1 VLEPII
7 ERWDGQAVVCR
18 RDTAARAWIF
28 LAIHDTTLGPAVG
41 GTRMRAYSAPAE
53 ALEDAMRLAEAMTDK
68 WAVLD
73 LPFGGG
79 KSVVA
84 PDEPL
89 GSEARTAFFL
99 RYGEFLESLRGAF
112 YSGVDVGVSPADM
125 AVAARATRHV
135 HGIDFSDG
143 STIDPGPYTARGVR
157 HAIEA
162 SMEVAFGSPDLA
174 GRTVLV
180 QGVGDVGRPLAGL
193 LAEAGARVLV
203 SDVDAGRAERV
214 AAEIG
219 GWSVPAGEALAT
231 ACDVFAPCAI
241 GGILDVGS
249 VERLKCRVVA
259 GSANAQLVER
269 RVADRLHAQGIV
281 YAPDFVANG
290 GGAAALGLIAL
301 GEDEAAARR
310 KVDGIG
316 DTVRQIFREAAAEGE
331 TPLAAARRIVERRL
345 AEGRARRDGEA
356 TPSSRS
362 PSRTASR
369 PLPS

>member
-1 VLEPII
+1 
-7 ERWDGQAVVCR
+7 VVCR
-18 RDTAARAWIF
+18 RDAQARAWIF

-41 GTRMRAYSAPAE
+41 GTRLRAYASPAA
-53 ALEDAMRLAEAMTDK
+53 ALEDAMRLAQAMTDK

-79 KSVVA
+79 KCVIA

-89 GSEARTAFFL
+89 GVEARAALFL
-99 RYGEFLESLRGAF
+99 RYGHLLESLRGAF

-125 AVAARATRHV
+125 AVVARATRHV
-135 HGIDFSDG
+135 HGVDFADG
-143 STIDPGPYTARGVR
+143 STVVPGPYTARGVL

-162 SMEVAFGSPDLA
+162 SLEVAFGNPDPA

-203 SDVDAGRAERV
+203 SDIDTERADGV

-219 GWSVPAGEALAT
+219 GRSVAADAALET

-241 GGILDVGS
+241 GGILDGAS
-249 VERLKCRVVA
+249 VDRLDCRIVA
-259 GSANAQLVER
+259 GSANAQLAEP
-269 RVADRLHAQGIV
+269 RVADRLHERGIV

-301 GEDEAAARR
+301 GEDESVARR

-316 DTVRQIFREAAAEGE
+316 DTVRAIFREAEAAGE
-331 TPLAAARRIVERRL
+331 PPHRAARRIVERGR
-345 AEGRARRDGEA
+345 AGGRARRGRQ
-356 TPSSRS
+356 SGG
-362 PSRTASR
+362 
-369 PLPS
+369 

>member
-1 VLEPII
+1 M
-7 ERWDGQAVVCR
+7 VCR
-18 RDTAARAWIF
+18 RDAQARAWIF

-41 GTRMRAYSAPAE
+41 GTRLRAYASPAA
-53 ALEDAMRLAEAMTDK
+53 ALEDAMRLAQAMTDK

-79 KSVVA
+79 KCVIA

-89 GSEARTAFFL
+89 GVEARAALFL
-99 RYGEFLESLRGAF
+99 RYGHLLESLRGAF

-125 AVAARATRHV
+125 AVVARATRHV
-135 HGIDFSDG
+135 HGVDFADG
-143 STIDPGPYTARGVR
+143 STVDPGPYTARGVL

-162 SMEVAFGSPDLA
+162 SLEVAFGNPDPA

-203 SDVDAGRAERV
+203 SDIDTERADGV

-219 GWSVPAGEALAT
+219 GRSVAADAALET

-241 GGILDVGS
+241 GGILDGAS
-249 VERLKCRVVA
+249 VDRLDCRIVA
-259 GSANAQLVER
+259 GSANAQLAEP
-269 RVADRLHAQGIV
+269 RVADRLHERGIV

-301 GEDEAAARR
+301 GEDESVARR

-316 DTVRQIFREAAAEGE
+316 DTVRAIFREAEAAGE
-331 TPLAAARRIVERRL
+331 PPLRAARRIVERRL
-345 AEGRARRDGEA
+345 AGRRARRGLQ
-356 TPSSRS
+356 SGG
-362 PSRTASR
+362 
-369 PLPS
+369 

>member
-1 VLEPII
+1 M
-7 ERWDGQAVVCR
+7 VCR
-18 RDTAARAWIF
+18 RDAPARAWIF

-41 GTRMRAYSAPAE
+41 GTRMRAYPSPAD
-53 ALEDAMRLAEAMTDK
+53 ALADAMRLAEAMTHK

-79 KSVVA
+79 KCVIA

-89 GSEARTAFFL
+89 GADARAALFL
-99 RYGEFLESLRGAF
+99 RYGHFLESLRGAF

-125 AVAARATRHV
+125 AVVAGATRHV
-135 HGIDFSDG
+135 HGVDFTDG

-162 SMEVAFGSPDLA
+162 SLEVAFGDRALA
-174 GRTVLV
+174 GRTILV
-180 QGVGDVGRPLAGL
+180 QGVGDVGRPLAEL

-203 SDVDAGRAERV
+203 SDVDAERAERV
-214 AAEIG
+214 AAGIG
-219 GWSVPAGEALAT
+219 GRTVPAEHVVET
-231 ACDVFAPCAI
+231 ECDVFAPCAI
-241 GGILDVGS
+241 GGILDAAS
-249 VERLKCRVVA
+249 VERLGCRIVA
-259 GSANAQLVER
+259 GSANAQLSDPT
-269 RVADRLHAQGIV
+269 VADRLHERGIV

-301 GEDEAAARR
+301 GEDEEAARR

-316 DTVRQIFREAAAEGE
+316 ETVRAIFREAGATGE

-345 AEGRARRDGEA
+345 APT
-356 TPSSRS
+356 TPAPSRS
-362 PSRTASR
+362 AGR

>member
-1 VLEPII
+1 
-7 ERWDGQAVVCR
+7 VVCR
-18 RDTAARAWIF
+18 RDAQARAWIF

-41 GTRMRAYSAPAE
+41 GTRLRAYASPAA
-53 ALEDAMRLAEAMTDK
+53 ALEDAMRLAQAMTDK

-79 KSVVA
+79 KCVIA

-89 GSEARTAFFL
+89 GVEARAALFL
-99 RYGEFLESLRGAF
+99 RYGHLLESLRGAF

-125 AVAARATRHV
+125 AVVARATRHV
-135 HGIDFSDG
+135 HGVDFADG
-143 STIDPGPYTARGVR
+143 STVDPGPYTARGVL

-162 SMEVAFGSPDLA
+162 SLEVAFGNPDPA

-203 SDVDAGRAERV
+203 SDIDTERADGV

-219 GWSVPAGEALAT
+219 GRSVAADAALET

-241 GGILDVGS
+241 GGILDGAS
-249 VERLKCRVVA
+249 VDRLDCRIVA
-259 GSANAQLVER
+259 GSANAQLAEP
-269 RVADRLHAQGIV
+269 RVADRLHERGIV

-301 GEDEAAARR
+301 GEDESVARR

-316 DTVRQIFREAAAEGE
+316 DTVRAIFREAEAAGA
-331 TPLAAARRIVERRL
+331 PPRRAAPRIVERRL
-345 AEGRARRDGEA
+345 AGRRARRGLQ
-356 TPSSRS
+356 SGG
-362 PSRTASR
+362 
-369 PLPS
+369 